1 MSGNLAGKKPSV
13 QNGGSSGRAGGQVDH
28 ADHADELRQSIY
40 GSAQTIRSLMLFVLI
55 SVAYVLI
62 VIGLTTDMM
71 LLREEAV
78 VLPFIQVGVPVVAFY
93 VVAPLLILFLHF
105 NLLARLTLLA
115 RDIRACFGDIHSQP
129 IAPNAD
135 GLFETTL
142 TMLFPIDPVRLMLD
156 MRKVTFERVALDIV
170 FLIQVT
176 TVPLLVLLILQA
188 RFLAYQDEWITLF
201 HQIAVTVDL
210 FFQFLFILSFSRL
223 WGGGKKFLRTPRYL
237 IVSVLI
243 AIPAFYAWAVAL
255 VPDGYI
261 ENKVKSDWQQSIA
274 GCFFPDWWKKYEGDL
289 FSCNFLEGERFINVQ
304 SEIIT
309 LKDVPPEV
317 VGALVQAGE
326 KPAREIPCEHIGELR
341 LSERR
346 LFYANFS
353 DSRFKCVEMKNAQ
366 LHRAKLVGTRLN
378 GIDLQGAEL
387 RGADLRLAELN
398 GADLRDAEFNYAN
411 LSNAEL
417 NHADLRGAGLNGAD
431 FRNAGLN
438 KADLRD
444 ASLHGADLRASDLH
458 GADLRKS
465 ELHGAKLRSSE
476 LHGAE
481 LSGAQLYGA
490 DLSWAELHSADLSWA
505 ELHGTDLYG
514 AELHG
519 ANLSGA
525 QLYGANLYETQ
536 LYDTKLSNT
545 ELHGANLSGAKLHNT
560 SLSEVDGEMPN
571 RKRWLNI
578 LGNVKRGLK
587 EVGYTESEIAARLA
601 TIKRNGASTPGFVL
615 PSVVSD

>member
-1 MSGNLAGKKPSV
+1 MSGNLKSEKLSG
-13 QNGGSSGRAGGQVDH
+13 QNGDSRAGGR
-28 ADHADELRQSIY
+28 ADFVDELRQSIY

-62 VIGLTTDMM
+62 LVGLTTDMM
-71 LLREEAV
+71 LLREEAI

-115 RDIRACFGDIHSQP
+115 RDIHACFGDIHSQP
-129 IAPNAD
+129 ITPNAD
-135 GLFETTL
+135 GMFETTL

-156 MRKVTFERVALDIV
+156 MRKVTLERAVLSTV
-170 FLIQVT
+170 FLIQVA

-188 RFLAYQDEWITLF
+188 RFLAFQDEWITLF
-201 HQIAVTVDL
+201 HQITVTVDL
-210 FFQFLFILSFSRL
+210 FFQFLFMLSFSRL
-223 WGGGKKFLRTPRYL
+223 WGGGGKFLRTPRYL

-243 AIPAFYAWAVAL
+243 VIPAFYAWAVAL

-261 ENKVKSDWQQSIA
+261 ENKVKSDWQQSVA

-289 FSCNFLEGERFINVQ
+289 FPCDFLEGERFINVQ
-304 SEIIT
+304 SKIIT
-309 LKDVPPEV
+309 LQDVPPEV
-317 VGALVQAGE
+317 VGALVQAGG
-326 KPAREIPCEHIGELR
+326 KPTPEIPCEHIGELK

-353 DSRFKCVEMKNAQ
+353 DSRFKCVEMENAQ
-366 LHRAKLVGTRLN
+366 LYGAKLVGTKLN
-378 GIDLQGAEL
+378 GIDLQRAEL
-387 RGADLRLAELN
+387 RGADLRRAELN
-398 GADLRDAEFNYAN
+398 GANLRDAGLNNAN
-411 LSNAEL
+411 LRNAEL
-417 NHADLRGAGLNGAD
+417 NYADLRGARLNGAD
-431 FRNAGLN
+431 FRNARLN
-438 KADLRD
+438 KADLRG
-444 ASLHGADLRASDLH
+444 AMLHGADLRTSELH

-465 ELHGAKLRSSE
+465 ELHGARLRSSG
-476 LHGAE
+476 LHGAD

-505 ELHGTDLYG
+505 ELHGADLYG

-519 ANLSGA
+519 TDLSGA

-545 ELHGANLSGAKLHNT
+545 ELHGTNLSGAKLHNT
-560 SLSEVDGEMPN
+560 SLDEVDGEMPN
-571 RKRWLNI
+571 RERWVNI
-578 LGNVKRGLK
+578 LGNVERGLK

-615 PSVVSD
+615 PSSVSD